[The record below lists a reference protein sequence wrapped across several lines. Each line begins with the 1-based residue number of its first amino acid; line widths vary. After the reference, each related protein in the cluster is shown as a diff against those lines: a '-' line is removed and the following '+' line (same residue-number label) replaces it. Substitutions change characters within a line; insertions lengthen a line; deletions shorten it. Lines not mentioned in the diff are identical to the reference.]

1 MKKVKAGCKRFLC
14 SLLLTV
20 LLSNTVFHSYFGAV
34 NCQAATAPA
43 LLYTSLMEMVM
54 LSLGLSYSST
64 ADLTAGGAALKEICE
79 SMADAYEIATDK
91 TSPKWWGYKVAYQVA
106 QAQAQGVTSAKGFNI
121 ILASDEFEF
130 MRSTV
135 YNLVKSNVSSSS
147 DVSNPLFNKYFDD
160 TVYYNWSEELLSYG
174 LSFKRYS
181 SFYKNLST
189 YYDSSGMNSGF
200 MHSYL
205 TNDYSTGM
213 SYLLFVWKQN
223 DSNTYA
229 NIFDGTDFKRYCIA
243 DGCYFDY
250 DRFMLFQSDGT
261 ARWDYITDISSYTV
275 DSALESFAT
284 EDAKHR
290 LFINPSVPFYNSLPE
305 YFAANFATFSS
316 SIYGLSSSAKTY
328 SADDEGNVSVTLTD
342 TYFTAQVEQAVANAL
357 AENAE
362 ATDEELNAVVV
373 DLMATAGEIQD
384 SIGDLEDATQTEIGL
399 LTSIL
404 SALTLL
410 GTSMDELVNAISVSG
425 DGTAIL
431 DWDEID
437 DAFAETE
444 VTTGGSE
451 SDNDDDDNKPK
462 PWVPG
467 AIVTTGL
474 LAPVISHFSEP
485 LSIITQYLDSIG
497 EWIMDIPESIADSLS
512 TFDNPLDVLIEGV
525 STLEDDIFAGLPD
538 IDIPSISNPLDRI
551 LEVLESMFVIDA
563 GLIMDAIGENSLV
576 WENKFSFLSRL
587 STIFN
592 ESVTPNYDYPV
603 IKVQTPD
610 ILKFYYS
617 DEYIILCDFKD
628 FEVQC
633 LWVRNLTRAFV
644 WVAFALSV
652 FRQFRVYFHVG

>member
-43 LLYTSLMEMVM
+43 LLYTSLMEVVM

-64 ADLTAGGAALKEICE
+64 ADLTAGGAALKSMCE
-79 SMADAYEIATDK
+79 SMADAYEFATDK
-91 TSPKWWGYKVAYQVA
+91 TSPKWWGYQVA
-106 QAQAQGVTSAKGFNI
+106 KQLAVSNAYGVSISLSEDEYIAMGNYVKSIVSSQIVDFESYSILPVGFDFFYVDDVNSSSISSFIKKFYPAFDESYLTSPDILNFLDSAEFVFFIPGSSLLYYGNDNAVLVYDSYGELNTCNASCSSGYACLGLASGYTEIRESEEKNFLYSNVSMGYNS
-121 ILASDEFEF
+121 LASDDSAYFLIKKNTYVFSSFEEY
-130 MRSTV
+130 MNYYNSLSYAPSSTV
-135 YNLVKSNVSSSS
+135 YGSASASK
-147 DVSNPLFNKYFDD
+147 
-160 TVYYNWSEELLSYG
+160 EL
-174 LSFKRYS
+174 
-181 SFYKNLST
+181 T
-189 YYDSSGMNSGF
+189 
-200 MHSYL
+200 
-205 TNDYSTGM
+205 
-213 SYLLFVWKQN
+213 
-223 DSNTYA
+223 
-229 NIFDGTDFKRYCIA
+229 TD
-243 DGCYFDY
+243 
-250 DRFMLFQSDGT
+250 
-261 ARWDYITDISSYTV
+261 
-275 DSALESFAT
+275 
-284 EDAKHR
+284 ED
-290 LFINPSVPFYNSLPE
+290 
-305 YFAANFATFSS
+305 
-316 SIYGLSSSAKTY
+316 
-328 SADDEGNVSVTLTD
+328 GNVSMVLD
-342 TYFTAQVEQAVANAL
+342 EAYFTAQVEQAVANAL

-373 DLMATAGEIQD
+373 DLMATTGEIQD
-384 SIGDLEDATQTEIGL
+384 SIGDLEDAAQTEIGL

-497 EWIMDIPESIADSLS
+497 EWIMDIPESIADALS

-525 STLEDDIFAGLPD
+525 STLGDDIFAGLPD

-592 ESVTPNYDYPV
+592 ESVTPDYDYPV

-617 DEYIILCDFKD
+617 EEYIILCDFKD

-652 FRQFRVYFHVG
+652 FKQFRVYFHVG